1 MRHAPSTLEAQKTVL
16 DIVGQFYKLLYLL
29 PILFTAGCVLRYGV
43 NVPFLDQWGMPAL
56 FQAALNGSLNFTHLW
71 AQNNEHRIVFPKLVF
86 LALGLPS
93 RWNTRLEML
102 FGILL
107 IGTVFLIVYL
117 TNERILKNVP
127 ELNRLIPRIALLLSG
142 FVLFS
147 LTQHQN
153 WLWGFQVTF
162 FLAQALVA
170 LSIFVISYG
179 SDRSF
184 YWRFLFA
191 ALLCFAASFSVAQGL
206 LSWLAVLPLV
216 LTSQKSR
223 NSRLLVTLL
232 WLGLFIATVALYFYQ
247 YQSPS
252 GETIPDRFFAFKH
265 PIQAGHFLLVLLGA
279 QFSSFH
285 SPGTPPLF
293 TLATV
298 IGACF
303 LVGYLILVVVSIKQN
318 TFDIQKPL
326 IALGLFGLLFAVMVT
341 FGRSGW
347 GIRGGFTSRYLTAPT
362 FLLVSVI
369 QMASFNFSDR
379 KNKLRVYGSLLF
391 ATILS
396 LAIVVNTNSS
406 LVQAQKTKASRES
419 ARVCLEMVHYISNV
433 FDDTPHNCV
442 WQLFR
447 AKGYSSFIR
456 GQVDL
461 LEQIGFRK
469 LAKDFNFVSTPA
481 TPWGVLERAGVPN
494 RRAQAEPIVQI
505 SGWAVLPERKRI
517 PEAIALSLNDQQTF
531 LTAVYPNESRPDVAK
546 FLGDTRYLNSG
557 WRVKIPANLLPA
569 GEIKFHAWVYDPE
582 NQQFVRLAESEAAQA
597 IQLQ

>member
-1 MRHAPSTLEAQKTVL
+1 MRQAPSPLEAPKTFLEV
-16 DIVGQFYKLLYLL
+16 IGHFYKLLYLL
-29 PILFTAGCVLRYGV
+29 PILFTTGCVLRYGV
-43 NVPFLDQWGMPAL
+43 NVPFLDQWGMPAM
-56 FQAALNGSLNFTHLW
+56 FQETLNGSLNFTHLW
-71 AQNNEHRIVFPKLVF
+71 AQNNEHRIIFPKLVF

-93 RWNTRLEML
+93 RWNTLLEML
-102 FGILL
+102 FGVLL

-127 ELNRLIPRIALLLSG
+127 ERNRFIPRIALLLSG

-162 FLAQALVA
+162 FLPQALVA

-179 SDRSF
+179 SVRSF
-184 YWRFLFA
+184 YWRFLVA

-216 LTSQKSR
+216 LTSQASR

-232 WLGLFIATVALYFYQ
+232 WLGLFISTVALYFYQ

-252 GETIPDRFFAFKH
+252 GETIPDKFSAFKH

-279 QFSSFH
+279 PFSSFN

-293 TLATV
+293 TLSTV

-303 LVGYLILVVVSIKQN
+303 LVGYLILVVASIRKN

-326 IALGLFGLLFAVMVT
+326 IALGLFGLLFAMMVT

-347 GIRGGFTSRYLTAPT
+347 GIHGALIPSNSRYLTAPT

-379 KNKLRVYGSLLF
+379 KDKLRIYSSLLF

-406 LVQAQKTKASRES
+406 LAQAQKTKVSRES
-419 ARVCLEMVHYISNV
+419 ARVCLEMMHYISNV

-442 WQLFR
+442 WQLFSL
-447 AKGYSSFIR
+447 KGYSSFIR

-469 LAKDFNFVSTPA
+469 LAKDFSFVSTPA
-481 TPWGVLERAGVPN
+481 TPWGVLEKAGVPN

-505 SGWAVLPERKRI
+505 SGWAVLPDRKRI

-531 LTAVYPNESRPDVAK
+531 LTAVYPNEPRPDVVK

-582 NQQFVRLAESEAAQA
+582 NQQFVRLAASEAAQA
-597 IQLQ
+597 I